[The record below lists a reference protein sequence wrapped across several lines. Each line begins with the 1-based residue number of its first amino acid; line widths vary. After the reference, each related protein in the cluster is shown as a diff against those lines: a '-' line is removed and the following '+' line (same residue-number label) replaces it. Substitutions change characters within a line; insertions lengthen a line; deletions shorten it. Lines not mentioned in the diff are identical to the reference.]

1 MSLTTTPA
9 PCPLPAPSSPAP
21 ATASLPRGKAA
32 PSLRQALRRKAVVG
46 LAALGAL
53 AVLAWRARQWV
64 WPAPVMAAELT
75 ATVTRGDLPIVV
87 TERGDLE
94 SSKTVIAKCEVEAE
108 QIKIVAIL
116 PEGTRVKKGEE
127 VVRFDT

>member
-9 PCPLPAPSSPAP
+9 PCPLPAPSSP

-46 LAALGAL
+46 LTALVALAAL
-53 AVLAWRARQWV
+53 AWGARQWV
-64 WPAPVMAAELT
+64 WPAPATAAELT

-87 TERGDLE
+87 TERGELE
-94 SSKTVIAKCEVEAE
+94 SSKTVTAKCE
-108 QIKIVAIL
+108 
-116 PEGTRVKKGEE
+116 
-127 VVRFDT
+127 